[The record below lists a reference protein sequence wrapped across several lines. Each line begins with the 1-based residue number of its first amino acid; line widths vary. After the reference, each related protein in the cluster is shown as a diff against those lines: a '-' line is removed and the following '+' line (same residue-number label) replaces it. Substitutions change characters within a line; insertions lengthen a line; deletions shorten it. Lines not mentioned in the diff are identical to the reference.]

1 MENCL
6 HLCFRLFERKYI
18 LSDIV
23 CNWGRKYDATI
34 RRKESLLFL
43 WYQRKLNH
51 FKLVYK
57 HSKFI

>member
-23 CNWGRKYDATI
+23 CNCGKYDATI

-43 WYQRKLNH
+43 WYKRKFNH

-57 HSKFI
+57 HAKFI